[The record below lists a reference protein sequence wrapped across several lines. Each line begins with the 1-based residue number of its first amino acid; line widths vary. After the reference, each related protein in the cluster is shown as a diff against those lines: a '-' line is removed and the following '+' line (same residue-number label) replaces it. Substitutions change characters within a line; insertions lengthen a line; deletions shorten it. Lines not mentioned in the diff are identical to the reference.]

1 MIKNFLIKTF
11 FVTTFLFSSQLLAIT
26 STDIENANPCGQTV
40 EFWVQYS
47 DERLEFMNARASR
60 FMEASKQF
68 CGNDNPVKVNIT
80 YKGHYGKVQS
90 AMMTTAGTTD
100 QADVARGYGN
110 AAADM
115 FQIGAAIDQS
125 LLANSKKWGVSQN
138 DIDDWGANWTV
149 GFSGYFD
156 GNPKLLHEVGK
167 SIEVVYYN
175 KDWLDELGLTEPKT
189 PAEFAEVACAA
200 SNSVFSGR
208 HNEAGDIS
216 SLGYEID
223 TDASN
228 FAAWVFAH
236 GGDVFDYDSGQY
248 ILNGPAA
255 VAAMKFI
262 QGMANEGCAQVTRDK
277 YSDQKY
283 LGLGTNMFALGS
295 TSGITYFQ
303 NAIQDGYNGNWEIS
317 AVPHTTS
324 DPVMNLY
331 GGGLIMG
338 NTGNADKMV
347 AAYQWMKYISNTDN
361 SAVWS
366 TESGYGFVRTSSANH
381 SLIVAKRN
389 DLPQYDRS
397 LGLIQYG
404 KGEPSVPAYYSVRG
418 EIEKAYAA
426 IINGDDIMSTL
437 NALNDEANAILADAI
452 EN

>member
-1 MIKNFLIKTF
+1 MNILNKF
-11 FVTTFLFSSQLLAIT
+11 FFIIILFFSSYLFAI
-26 STDIENANPCGQTV
+26 SASDIENANPEGQTV

-47 DERLEFMNARASR
+47 DERLDAMMARAER
-60 FMEASKQF
+60 FEKET
-68 CGNDNPVKVNIT
+68 GIKVNIT

-90 AMMTTAGTTD
+90 AMMTTAGTSD

-115 FQIGAAIDQS
+115 YQIGAAMDQTI
-125 LLANSKKWGVSQN
+125 LAESKKWGVTQN
-138 DIDDWGANWTV
+138 DIDDWGANWSV
-149 GFSGYFD
+149 GFSAYFD

-167 SIEVVYYN
+167 SLEVVYYN
-175 KDWLDELGLTEPKT
+175 KDWLNELGLSEPQT
-189 PAEFAEVACAA
+189 PAEFAEAACAA
-200 SNSVFSGR
+200 TNSTFSGR
-208 HNEAGDIS
+208 IGDTA

-236 GGDVFDYDSGQY
+236 GGDVFDYGAGQY
-248 ILNGPAA
+248 ILNSNEA
-255 VAAMKFI
+255 VAAMEFI
-262 QGMANEGCAQVTRDK
+262 QGMSNKGCAQVTRDK
-277 YSDQKY
+277 YADQQY
-283 LGLGTNMFALGS
+283 LGLGSNLFALSS

-303 NAIQDGYNGNWEIS
+303 KAIEEGYNGQWEIS
-317 AVPHTTS
+317 KVPHTTKN
-324 DPVMNLY
+324 PVMNLY

-338 NTGNADKMV
+338 NTGNVDKMV
-347 AAYQWMKYISNTDN
+347 AAYQWMKYISNTEN

-366 TESGYGFVRTSSANH
+366 TESGYGFVRTSSADH
-381 SLIVAKRN
+381 PLIQAKRN
-389 DLPQYDRS
+389 ELPQYDRS

>member
-1 MIKNFLIKTF
+1 MNILNKIF
-11 FVTTFLFSSQLLAIT
+11 FIIILFFSSYLFAIT
-26 STDIENANPCGQTV
+26 ASDIENANPEGQTV

-47 DERLEFMNARASR
+47 DERLDAMMARAER
-60 FMEASKQF
+60 FEKET
-68 CGNDNPVKVNIT
+68 GIKVNIT

-90 AMMTTAGTTD
+90 AMMTTAGTSD

-115 FQIGAAIDQS
+115 YQIGAAMDQTI
-125 LLANSKKWGVSQN
+125 LAESKKWGVTQS

-149 GFSGYFD
+149 GFSAYFD

-167 SIEVVYYN
+167 SLEVVYYN
-175 KDWLDELGLTEPKT
+175 KDWLNELGLSEPQT
-189 PAEFAEVACAA
+189 PAEFAEAACAA
-200 SNSVFSGR
+200 TNSTFSGR
-208 HNEAGDIS
+208 VGDTA

-248 ILNGPAA
+248 ILNSSEA
-255 VAAMKFI
+255 VSAMEFI
-262 QGMANEGCAQVTRDK
+262 QGMANKGCAQVTRDK
-277 YSDQKY
+277 YADQQY
-283 LGLGTNMFALGS
+283 LGLGSNLFALSS

-303 NAIQDGYNGNWEIS
+303 KAIEEGYNGQWEIS
-317 AVPHTTS
+317 KVPHTTKN
-324 DPVMNLY
+324 PVMNLY

-338 NTGNADKMV
+338 NTGNVDKMV
-347 AAYQWMKYISNTDN
+347 AAYQWMKYISNTEN

-366 TESGYGFVRTSSANH
+366 TESGYGFVRTSSADH
-381 SLIVAKRN
+381 PLIQAKRN
-389 DLPQYDRS
+389 ELPQYDRS

-437 NALNDEANAILADAI
+437 NALNDEANAFLADAI

>member
-1 MIKNFLIKTF
+1 MNILNKIF
-11 FVTTFLFSSQLLAIT
+11 FIIILFFSSYLFAIT
-26 STDIENANPCGQTV
+26 ASDIENANPEGQTV

-47 DERLEFMNARASR
+47 DERLDAMMARAER
-60 FMEASKQF
+60 FEKET
-68 CGNDNPVKVNIT
+68 GIKVNIT

-90 AMMTTAGTTD
+90 AMMTTAGTSD

-115 FQIGAAIDQS
+115 YQIGAAMDQTI
-125 LLANSKKWGVSQN
+125 LAESKKWGVTQN

-149 GFSGYFD
+149 GFSAYFD

-167 SIEVVYYN
+167 SLEVVYYN
-175 KDWLDELGLTEPKT
+175 KDWLNELGLSEPQT
-189 PAEFAEVACAA
+189 PAEFAEAACAA
-200 SNSVFSGR
+200 TNSTFSGR
-208 HNEAGDIS
+208 VGDTA

-248 ILNGPAA
+248 ILNSSEAI
-255 VAAMKFI
+255 AAMEFI
-262 QGMANEGCAQVTRDK
+262 QGMANKGCAQVTRDK
-277 YSDQKY
+277 YADQQY
-283 LGLGTNMFALGS
+283 LGLGSNLFALSS

-303 NAIQDGYNGNWEIS
+303 KAIEEGYNGQWEIS
-317 AVPHTTS
+317 KVPHTTKN
-324 DPVMNLY
+324 PVMNLY

-338 NTGNADKMV
+338 NTGNVDKMV
-347 AAYQWMKYISNTDN
+347 AAYQWMKYISNTEN

-366 TESGYGFVRTSSANH
+366 TESGYGFVRTSSADH
-381 SLIVAKRN
+381 PLIQAKRN
-389 DLPQYDRS
+389 ELPQYDRS

>member
-1 MIKNFLIKTF
+1 MNILNKIF
-11 FVTTFLFSSQLLAIT
+11 FIIILFFSSYLFAIT
-26 STDIENANPCGQTV
+26 ASDIENANPEGQTV

-47 DERLEFMNARASR
+47 DERLDAMMARAER
-60 FMEASKQF
+60 FEKET
-68 CGNDNPVKVNIT
+68 GIKVNIT

-90 AMMTTAGTTD
+90 AMMTTAGTSD

-115 FQIGAAIDQS
+115 YQIGAAMDQTI
-125 LLANSKKWGVSQN
+125 LAESKKWGVTQN
-138 DIDDWGANWTV
+138 DIDDWGANWSV
-149 GFSGYFD
+149 GFSAYFD

-167 SIEVVYYN
+167 SLEVVYYN
-175 KDWLDELGLTEPKT
+175 KDWLNELGLSEPQT
-189 PAEFAEVACAA
+189 PAEFAEAACAA
-200 SNSVFSGR
+200 TNSTFSGKV
-208 HNEAGDIS
+208 GDTA

-236 GGDVFDYDSGQY
+236 GGDVFDYGARQY
-248 ILNGPAA
+248 ILNSNEA
-255 VAAMKFI
+255 VAAMEFI
-262 QGMANEGCAQVTRDK
+262 QGMSNKGCAQVTRDK
-277 YSDQKY
+277 YADQQY
-283 LGLGTNMFALGS
+283 LGLGSNLFALSS

-303 NAIQDGYNGNWEIS
+303 KAIEEGYNGQWEIS
-317 AVPHTTS
+317 KVPHTTKN
-324 DPVMNLY
+324 PVMNLY

-338 NTGNADKMV
+338 NTGNVDKMV
-347 AAYQWMKYISNTDN
+347 AAYQWMKYISNTEN

-366 TESGYGFVRTSSANH
+366 TESGYGFVRTSSADH
-381 SLIVAKRN
+381 PLIQAKRN
-389 DLPQYDRS
+389 ELPQYDRS

>member
-1 MIKNFLIKTF
+1 MNILNKIF
-11 FVTTFLFSSQLLAIT
+11 FIIILFFSSYLFAIT
-26 STDIENANPCGQTV
+26 ASDIENANPEGQTV

-47 DERLEFMNARASR
+47 DERLDAMMARAER
-60 FMEASKQF
+60 FEKET
-68 CGNDNPVKVNIT
+68 GIKVNIT

-90 AMMTTAGTTD
+90 AMMTTAGTSD

-115 FQIGAAIDQS
+115 YQIGAAMDQTI
-125 LLANSKKWGVSQN
+125 LAESKKWGVTQS

-149 GFSGYFD
+149 GFSAYFD

-167 SIEVVYYN
+167 SLEVVYYN
-175 KDWLDELGLTEPKT
+175 KDWLNELGLSEPQT
-189 PAEFAEVACAA
+189 PAEFAEAACAA
-200 SNSVFSGR
+200 TNSTFSGR
-208 HNEAGDIS
+208 VGDTA

-248 ILNGPAA
+248 ILYSIEA
-255 VAAMKFI
+255 VEAMEFI
-262 QGMANEGCAQVTRDK
+262 QGMANKGCAQVTRDK
-277 YSDQKY
+277 YADQQY
-283 LGLGTNMFALGS
+283 LGLGSNLFALSS

-303 NAIQDGYNGNWEIS
+303 KAIEEGYNGQWEIS
-317 AVPHTTS
+317 KVPHTTKN
-324 DPVMNLY
+324 PVMNLY

-338 NTGNADKMV
+338 NTGNVDKMV
-347 AAYQWMKYISNTDN
+347 AAYQWMKYISNTEN

-366 TESGYGFVRTSSANH
+366 TESGYGFVRTSSADH
-381 SLIVAKRN
+381 PLIQAKRN
-389 DLPQYDRS
+389 ELPQYDRS

>member
-1 MIKNFLIKTF
+1 MNILNKIF
-11 FVTTFLFSSQLLAIT
+11 FIIILFFSSYLFAIT
-26 STDIENANPCGQTV
+26 ASDIENANPEGQTV

-47 DERLEFMNARASR
+47 DERLDAMMARAER
-60 FMEASKQF
+60 FDKET
-68 CGNDNPVKVNIT
+68 GIKVNIT

-90 AMMTTAGTTD
+90 AMMTTAGTSD

-115 FQIGAAIDQS
+115 YQIGAAMDQTI
-125 LLANSKKWGVSQN
+125 LAESKKWGVTQS

-149 GFSGYFD
+149 GFSAYFD

-167 SIEVVYYN
+167 SLEVVYYN
-175 KDWLDELGLTEPKT
+175 KDWLNELGLSEPQT
-189 PAEFAEVACAA
+189 PAEFAEAACAA
-200 SNSVFSGR
+200 TNSTFSGR
-208 HNEAGDIS
+208 VGDTA

-248 ILNGPAA
+248 ILNSSEA
-255 VAAMKFI
+255 VAAMEFI
-262 QGMANEGCAQVTRDK
+262 QGMANKGCAQVTRDK
-277 YSDQKY
+277 YADQQY
-283 LGLGTNMFALGS
+283 LGLGSNLFALSS

-303 NAIQDGYNGNWEIS
+303 KAIEEGYNGQWEIS
-317 AVPHTTS
+317 KVPHTTKN
-324 DPVMNLY
+324 PVMNLY

-338 NTGNADKMV
+338 NTGNVDKMV
-347 AAYQWMKYISNTDN
+347 AAYQWMKYISNTEN

-366 TESGYGFVRTSSANH
+366 TESGYGFVRTSSADH
-381 SLIVAKRN
+381 PLIQAKRN
-389 DLPQYDRS
+389 ELPQYDRS

>member
-1 MIKNFLIKTF
+1 MNILNKIF
-11 FVTTFLFSSQLLAIT
+11 FIIILFFSSYLFAIT
-26 STDIENANPCGQTV
+26 ASDIENANPEGQTV

-47 DERLEFMNARASR
+47 DERLDAMMARAER
-60 FMEASKQF
+60 FEKET
-68 CGNDNPVKVNIT
+68 GIKVNIT

-90 AMMTTAGTTD
+90 AMMTTAGTSD

-115 FQIGAAIDQS
+115 YQIGAAMDQTI
-125 LLANSKKWGVSQN
+125 LAESKKWGVTQS

-149 GFSGYFD
+149 GFSAYFD

-167 SIEVVYYN
+167 SLEVVYYN
-175 KDWLDELGLTEPKT
+175 KDWLNELGLSEPQT
-189 PAEFAEVACAA
+189 PAEFAEAACAA
-200 SNSVFSGR
+200 TNSTFSGR
-208 HNEAGDIS
+208 VGDTA

-236 GGDVFDYDSGQY
+236 GGDVFDYDAGQY
-248 ILNGPAA
+248 ILNSSEA
-255 VAAMKFI
+255 VAAMEFI
-262 QGMANEGCAQVTRDK
+262 QGMANKGCAQVTRDK
-277 YSDQKY
+277 YADQQY
-283 LGLGTNMFALGS
+283 LGLGSNLFALSS

-303 NAIQDGYNGNWEIS
+303 KAIEEGYNGQWEIS
-317 AVPHTTS
+317 KVPHTTKN
-324 DPVMNLY
+324 PVMNLY

-338 NTGNADKMV
+338 NTGNVNKMV
-347 AAYQWMKYISNTDN
+347 AAYQWMKYISNTEN

-366 TESGYGFVRTSSANH
+366 TESGYGFVRTSSADH
-381 SLIVAKRN
+381 PLIQAKRN
-389 DLPQYDRS
+389 ELPQYDRS

-418 EIEKAYAA
+418 EIEKAYAS

>member
-1 MIKNFLIKTF
+1 MNILNKIF
-11 FVTTFLFSSQLLAIT
+11 FIIILFFSSYLFAIT
-26 STDIENANPCGQTV
+26 ASDIENANPEGQTV

-47 DERLEFMNARASR
+47 DERLDAMMARAER
-60 FMEASKQF
+60 FEKET
-68 CGNDNPVKVNIT
+68 GIKVNIT

-90 AMMTTAGTTD
+90 AMMTTAGTSD

-115 FQIGAAIDQS
+115 YQIGAAMDQTI
-125 LLANSKKWGVSQN
+125 LAESKKWGVTQS

-149 GFSGYFD
+149 GFSAYFD

-167 SIEVVYYN
+167 SLEVVYYN
-175 KDWLDELGLTEPKT
+175 KDWLNELGLSEPQT
-189 PAEFAEVACAA
+189 PAEFAEAACAA
-200 SNSVFSGR
+200 TNSTFSGR
-208 HNEAGDIS
+208 VGDTA

-248 ILNGPAA
+248 ILNSSEA
-255 VAAMKFI
+255 VAAMEFI
-262 QGMANEGCAQVTRDK
+262 QGMANKGCAQVTRDK
-277 YSDQKY
+277 YADQQY
-283 LGLGTNMFALGS
+283 LGLGSNLFALSS

-303 NAIQDGYNGNWEIS
+303 KAIEEGYNGQWEIS
-317 AVPHTTS
+317 KVPHTTKN
-324 DPVMNLY
+324 PVMNLY

-338 NTGNADKMV
+338 NTGNVDKMV
-347 AAYQWMKYISNTDN
+347 AAYQWMKYISNTEN

-366 TESGYGFVRTSSANH
+366 TESGYGFVRTSSADH
-381 SLIVAKRN
+381 PLIQAKRN
-389 DLPQYDRS
+389 ELPQYDRS

-418 EIEKAYAA
+418 ESE
-426 IINGDDIMSTL
+426 
-437 NALNDEANAILADAI
+437 
-452 EN
+452 

>member
-1 MIKNFLIKTF
+1 MKILNKFIFLITL
-11 FVTTFLFSSQLLAIT
+11 FLSSQLFAVTAL
-26 STDIENANPCGQTV
+26 DIENANPEGQTV

-47 DERLEFMNARASR
+47 DERLDAMKARAER
-60 FMEASKQF
+60 FEKET
-68 CGNDNPVKVNIT
+68 GIKVNIT

-115 FQIGAAIDQS
+115 YQIGAAIDQNV
-125 LLANSKKWGVSQN
+125 LANSKKWGVTQD

-149 GFSGYFD
+149 GFSPYFD

-175 KDWLDELGLTEPKT
+175 KDWLNELGLSEPQT
-189 PAEFAEVACAA
+189 PAEFAEAACAA
-200 SNSVFSGR
+200 TNSTFSGKVG
-208 HNEAGDIS
+208 ETA

-236 GGDVFDYDSGQY
+236 GGDVFDYQTGQY
-248 ILNGPAA
+248 MFNSKEA
-255 VAAMKFI
+255 VAAMEFI
-262 QGMANEGCAQVTRDK
+262 QGMANKGCAQVTRDK
-277 YSDQKY
+277 YADQQY
-283 LGLGTNMFALGS
+283 LGLGSNLFALSS

-303 NAIQDGYNGNWEIS
+303 KAIEEGYNGNWEIS
-317 AVPHTTS
+317 KVPHTTS
-324 DPVMNLY
+324 EPVMNLY

-338 NTGNADKMV
+338 KTGDANRMV
-347 AAYQWMKYISNTDN
+347 AAYQWMKYISNSEN

-366 TESGYGFVRTSSANH
+366 TESGYGFVRTSSADH
-381 SLIVAKRN
+381 PLIQQKRT
-389 DLPQYDRS
+389 DLPQYDNS

-418 EIEKAYAA
+418 EVEKAYAA
-426 IINGDDIMSTL
+426 IINGDDIKSTL

-452 EN
+452 AQ

>member
-1 MIKNFLIKTF
+1 MNILNKIF
-11 FVTTFLFSSQLLAIT
+11 FIIILFFSSYLFAIT
-26 STDIENANPCGQTV
+26 ASDIENANPEGQTV

-47 DERLEFMNARASR
+47 DERLDAMMARAER
-60 FMEASKQF
+60 FEKET
-68 CGNDNPVKVNIT
+68 GIKVNIT

-90 AMMTTAGTTD
+90 AMMTTAGTSD

-115 FQIGAAIDQS
+115 YQIGAAMDQTI
-125 LLANSKKWGVSQN
+125 LAESKKWGVTQS

-149 GFSGYFD
+149 GFSAYFD

-167 SIEVVYYN
+167 SLEVVYYN
-175 KDWLDELGLTEPKT
+175 KDWLNELGLSEPQT
-189 PAEFAEVACAA
+189 PAEFAEAACAA
-200 SNSVFSGR
+200 TNSTFSGR
-208 HNEAGDIS
+208 VGDTA

-236 GGDVFDYDSGQY
+236 GGDVFDYGAGQY
-248 ILNGPAA
+248 ILNSSEA
-255 VAAMKFI
+255 VAAMEFI
-262 QGMANEGCAQVTRDK
+262 QGMSNKGCAQVTRDK
-277 YSDQKY
+277 YADQQY
-283 LGLGTNMFALGS
+283 LGLGSNLFALSS

-303 NAIQDGYNGNWEIS
+303 KAIEEGYNGQWEIS
-317 AVPHTTS
+317 KVPHTTKN
-324 DPVMNLY
+324 PVMNLY

-338 NTGNADKMV
+338 NTGNVDKMV
-347 AAYQWMKYISNTDN
+347 AAYQWMKYISNTEN

-366 TESGYGFVRTSSANH
+366 TESGYGFVRTSSADH
-381 SLIVAKRN
+381 PLIQAKRN
-389 DLPQYDRS
+389 ELPQYDRS

>member
-1 MIKNFLIKTF
+1 MKILNKFIFLISL
-11 FVTTFLFSSQLLAIT
+11 FLSSQIFAVT
-26 STDIENANPCGQTV
+26 SSDIENADPKGQTV

-47 DERLEFMNARASR
+47 DERLDAMKARAER
-60 FMEASKQF
+60 FEKET
-68 CGNDNPVKVNIT
+68 GIKVNIT

-90 AMMTTAGTTD
+90 AMMTTAGTSD

-115 FQIGAAIDQS
+115 YQIGAAIDQNI
-125 LLANSKKWGVSQN
+125 LANSKKWGVSKA

-149 GFSGYFD
+149 GFSPYFD

-175 KDWLDELGLTEPKT
+175 KDWLNELGLSEPQT
-189 PAEFAEVACAA
+189 PTDFAKAACAA
-200 SNSVFSGR
+200 TNSNFSGKV
-208 HNEAGDIS
+208 GDTA

-236 GGDVFDYDSGQY
+236 GGDVFDYNAGKY
-248 ILNGPAA
+248 ILNSNEV

-262 QGMANEGCAQVTRDK
+262 QGMANKGCAQVTRDK
-277 YSDQKY
+277 YADQQY
-283 LGLGTNMFALGS
+283 LGLGSNLFALSS

-303 NAIQDGYNGNWEIS
+303 KAIEEGYNGQWEIS
-317 AVPHTTS
+317 KVPHTTT

-347 AAYQWMKYISNTDN
+347 AAYQWMKYITNTEN

-366 TESGYGFVRTSSANH
+366 TESGYGFVRTSSSEH
-381 SLIVAKRN
+381 PLIAEKRKL
-389 DLPQYDRS
+389 LPQYDRS
-397 LGLIQYG
+397 LGLIKYG

-418 EIEKAYAA
+418 EIEKAYAG

-452 EN
+452 AQ

>member
-1 MIKNFLIKTF
+1 MNILNKIF
-11 FVTTFLFSSQLLAIT
+11 FIIILFFSSYLFAIT
-26 STDIENANPCGQTV
+26 ASDIENANPEGQTV

-47 DERLEFMNARASR
+47 DERLDAMMARAER
-60 FMEASKQF
+60 FEKET
-68 CGNDNPVKVNIT
+68 GIKVNIT

-90 AMMTTAGTTD
+90 AMMTTAGTSD

-115 FQIGAAIDQS
+115 YQIGAAMDQTI
-125 LLANSKKWGVSQN
+125 LAESKKWGVTQS

-149 GFSGYFD
+149 GFSPYFD

-167 SIEVVYYN
+167 SLEVVYYN
-175 KDWLDELGLTEPKT
+175 KDWLNELGLSEPQT
-189 PAEFAEVACAA
+189 PAEFAEAACAA
-200 SNSVFSGR
+200 TNSTFSGR
-208 HNEAGDIS
+208 VGDTA

-248 ILNGPAA
+248 ILNSSEA
-255 VAAMKFI
+255 VAAMEFI
-262 QGMANEGCAQVTRDK
+262 QGMANKGCAQVTRDK
-277 YSDQKY
+277 YADQQY
-283 LGLGTNMFALGS
+283 LGLGSNLFALSS

-303 NAIQDGYNGNWEIS
+303 KAIEEGYNGQWEIS
-317 AVPHTTS
+317 KVPHTTKN
-324 DPVMNLY
+324 PVMNLY

-338 NTGNADKMV
+338 NTGNVDKMV
-347 AAYQWMKYISNTDN
+347 AAYQWMKYISNTEN

-366 TESGYGFVRTSSANH
+366 TESGYGFVRTSSADH
-381 SLIVAKRN
+381 PLIQAKRN
-389 DLPQYDRS
+389 ELPQYDRS
-397 LGLIQYG
+397 LGLIKYG

-418 EIEKAYAA
+418 EIEKAYAS

>member
-1 MIKNFLIKTF
+1 MKIFKIIFLATF
-11 FVTTFLFSSQLLAIT
+11 FLSTNIFAIT
-26 STDIENANPCGQTV
+26 SADIENANPTGQTV

-47 DERLEFMNARASR
+47 DERLDAMKARAER
-60 FMEASKQF
+60 FEKET
-68 CGNDNPVKVNIT
+68 GIKVNIT

-90 AMMTTAGTTD
+90 AMMTTAGTPD

-115 FQIGAAIDQS
+115 YQIGAAIDQS
-125 LLANSKKWGVSQN
+125 ILANSKKWGVTQE
-138 DIDDWGANWTV
+138 DIEDWGANWSV
-149 GFSGYFD
+149 GFSPYFD

-175 KDWLDELGLTEPKT
+175 KDWLNELGLAEPQT
-189 PAEFAEVACAA
+189 PSEFAEAACAA
-200 SNSVFSGR
+200 TNSTFSGR
-208 HNEAGDIS
+208 VGDTA

-236 GGDVFDYDSGQY
+236 GGDVFDYNSGQY
-248 ILNGPAA
+248 ILNSKEAFE
-255 VAAMKFI
+255 AMEFI
-262 QGMANEGCAQVTRDK
+262 QGMANKGCAKVTRDK
-277 YSDQKY
+277 YADQQY
-283 LGLGTNMFALGS
+283 LGLGSNLFALSS

-303 NAIQDGYNGNWEIS
+303 KAIEEGYNGQWEIS
-317 AVPHTTS
+317 KVPHTTKN
-324 DPVMNLY
+324 PIMNLY

-338 NTGNADKMV
+338 NTGNVNKMV
-347 AAYQWMKYISNTDN
+347 AAYQWMKYISNTEN

-366 TESGYGFVRTSSANH
+366 TESGYGFVRTSSADH
-381 SLIVAKRN
+381 PLIQAKRN
-389 DLPQYDRS
+389 QLPQYDRS

-418 EIEKAYAA
+418 EIEKAYAS

>member
-1 MIKNFLIKTF
+1 MNILNKIF
-11 FVTTFLFSSQLLAIT
+11 FIIILFFSSYLFAIT
-26 STDIENANPCGQTV
+26 ASDIENANPEGQTV

-47 DERLEFMNARASR
+47 DERLDAMMARAER
-60 FMEASKQF
+60 FEKET
-68 CGNDNPVKVNIT
+68 GIKVNIT

-90 AMMTTAGTTD
+90 AMMTTAGTSD

-115 FQIGAAIDQS
+115 YQIGAAMDQTI
-125 LLANSKKWGVSQN
+125 LAESKKWGVTQS

-149 GFSGYFD
+149 GFSAYFD

-167 SIEVVYYN
+167 SLEVVYYN
-175 KDWLDELGLTEPKT
+175 KDWLNELGLSEPQT
-189 PAEFAEVACAA
+189 PAEFAEAACAA
-200 SNSVFSGR
+200 TNSTFSGR
-208 HNEAGDIS
+208 VGDTA

-248 ILNGPAA
+248 ILNSSEA
-255 VAAMKFI
+255 VAAMEFI
-262 QGMANEGCAQVTRDK
+262 QGMANKGCAQVTRDK
-277 YSDQKY
+277 YADQQY
-283 LGLGTNMFALGS
+283 LGLGSNLFALSS

-303 NAIQDGYNGNWEIS
+303 KAIEEGYNGQWEIS
-317 AVPHTTS
+317 KVPHTTKN
-324 DPVMNLY
+324 PVMNLY

-338 NTGNADKMV
+338 NTGNVDKMV
-347 AAYQWMKYISNTDN
+347 ATYQWMKYITNTEN
-361 SAVWS
+361 SALWS
-366 TESGYGFVRTSSANH
+366 TESGYGFVRTSSADH
-381 SLIVAKRN
+381 PLIQAKRN
-389 DLPQYDRS
+389 ELPQYDRS

>member
-1 MIKNFLIKTF
+1 MNILNKIF
-11 FVTTFLFSSQLLAIT
+11 FIIILFFSSYLFAIT
-26 STDIENANPCGQTV
+26 ASDIENANPEGQTV

-47 DERLEFMNARASR
+47 DERLDAMMARAER
-60 FMEASKQF
+60 FEKET
-68 CGNDNPVKVNIT
+68 GIKVNIT

-90 AMMTTAGTTD
+90 AMMTTAGTSD

-115 FQIGAAIDQS
+115 YQIGAAMDQTI
-125 LLANSKKWGVSQN
+125 LAESKKWGVTQS

-149 GFSGYFD
+149 GFSAYFD

-167 SIEVVYYN
+167 SLEVVYYN
-175 KDWLDELGLTEPKT
+175 KDWLNELGLSEPQT
-189 PAEFAEVACAA
+189 PAEFAEAACAA
-200 SNSVFSGR
+200 TNSTFSGR
-208 HNEAGDIS
+208 VGDTA

-236 GGDVFDYDSGQY
+236 GGDVFDYGAGQY
-248 ILNGPAA
+248 ILNSNEA
-255 VAAMKFI
+255 VAAMEFI
-262 QGMANEGCAQVTRDK
+262 QGMANKGCAQVTRDK
-277 YSDQKY
+277 YADQQY
-283 LGLGTNMFALGS
+283 LGLGSNLFALSS

-303 NAIQDGYNGNWEIS
+303 KAIEEGYNGQWEIS
-317 AVPHTTS
+317 KVPHTTKN
-324 DPVMNLY
+324 PVMNLY

-338 NTGNADKMV
+338 NTGNVDKMV
-347 AAYQWMKYISNTDN
+347 AAYQWMKYISNTEN

-366 TESGYGFVRTSSANH
+366 TESGYGFVRTSSADH
-381 SLIVAKRN
+381 PLIQAKRN
-389 DLPQYDRS
+389 ELPQYDRS

>member
-1 MIKNFLIKTF
+1 MNILNKIF
-11 FVTTFLFSSQLLAIT
+11 FIIILFFSSYLFAIT
-26 STDIENANPCGQTV
+26 ASDIENANPEGQTV

-47 DERLEFMNARASR
+47 DERLDAMMARAER
-60 FMEASKQF
+60 FEKET
-68 CGNDNPVKVNIT
+68 GIKVNIT

-90 AMMTTAGTTD
+90 AMMTTAGTSD

-115 FQIGAAIDQS
+115 YQIGAAMDQTI
-125 LLANSKKWGVSQN
+125 LAESKKWGVTQS

-149 GFSGYFD
+149 GFSAYFD

-167 SIEVVYYN
+167 SLEVVYYN
-175 KDWLDELGLTEPKT
+175 KDWLNELGLSEPQT
-189 PAEFAEVACAA
+189 PAEFAEAACAA
-200 SNSVFSGR
+200 TNSTFSGR
-208 HNEAGDIS
+208 VGDTA

-236 GGDVFDYDSGQY
+236 GGDVFDYGTGQY
-248 ILNGPAA
+248 ILNSSEA
-255 VAAMKFI
+255 VAAMEFI
-262 QGMANEGCAQVTRDK
+262 QGMANKGCAQVTRDK
-277 YSDQKY
+277 YADQQY
-283 LGLGTNMFALGS
+283 LGLGSNLFALSS

-303 NAIQDGYNGNWEIS
+303 KAIEEGYNGQWEIS
-317 AVPHTTS
+317 KVPHTTKN
-324 DPVMNLY
+324 PVMNLY

-338 NTGNADKMV
+338 NTGNVDKMV
-347 AAYQWMKYISNTDN
+347 AAYQWMKYISNTEN

-366 TESGYGFVRTSSANH
+366 TESGYGFVRTSSADH
-381 SLIVAKRN
+381 PLIQAKRN
-389 DLPQYDRS
+389 ELPQYDRS